1 MSGYVQND
9 FCGDRQRL
17 EVFDYEDRFDLL
29 GDGRLQLLSTI
40 GHTPGH
46 QSLLVTFDSGRS
58 FALSGDAVYNQ
69 AQLDELRPPGLVVD
83 AVAAAGS
90 VGVLAGLADARHH
103 CLIPHDPPSW
113 ADAAAAV
120 TTIWEEA
127 S

>member
-40 GHTPGH
+40 GH
-46 QSLLVTFDSGRS
+46 
-58 FALSGDAVYNQ
+58 SGDAVYNQ
-69 AQLDELRPPGLVVD
+69 AQLDELRPP
-83 AVAAAGS
+83 
-90 VGVLAGLADARHH
+90 GLADARHH